1 MRSVFISST
10 FKDMQAERDFLH
22 EKIFPKLRKVIA
34 EYGEDVQE
42 LDLRWGIDTI
52 NMTEEESGRLV
63 LKVCI
68 DAIDRCVPFIIV
80 LLGERYGW
88 IPQEDIVASAND
100 MRVDKY
106 YRPGMSITNLEI
118 QYGALREESVLDH
131 CVFCMRNPKI
141 ISDIEPEY
149 RSIYESESKEH
160 KRKLSELKQKIQEK
174 KNAVVLNYE
183 AAWDAD
189 RHKISGLDKF
199 GEDLFRI
206 LEQMIRKEYKDV
218 RHLGW
223 QEKFL
228 LETKRTKEQYL
239 SAYVER
245 AIEEASACQNILAA
259 VSLRELAAVSC
270 NLVKIKGAAGV
281 GKSALMA
288 ACAQRME
295 KTGYPVILYFSG
307 NPGCQNP
314 NVLKQILIFELE
326 RIAQSSH
333 EEDGMTLDERLSE
346 LDAEAKNKKVICFI
360 DALDQ
365 LYENKTEPELDF
377 IRLCPSIVFVVSS
390 PDDFEYTV
398 PIGRKKV
405 YPWQTEVKELTQ
417 SNKKQMLLH
426 RAGRRGK
433 KLDNALMDDIAEKEN
448 SSNPLYLS
456 NMLQRFFMMD
466 GKEFE
471 AAERLAPG
479 MDGIHCYMKKLLDE
493 MPEKTEDM
501 VLYLLE
507 ETMSHF
513 EAEDLYEIMCFITL
527 SKFGLKEIELA
538 ELLKIKGKTFAQI
551 EFQQLASYLYE
562 AFVQKKDGKWTFQ
575 HRLFPEAIQRH
586 MSAEEKERCMESFVQ
601 YAKENKAFLKQEGF
615 YYVLKQKNRFGGKIM
630 EDSDAFETDRLGEAI
645 MELTEEDSSYE
656 QYFLE
661 LADAYPTDR
670 FAVFWQEKFGKYAYQ
685 NQTALFYIRML
696 HKLIGKE
703 KISSEIRCRCIR
715 KAADFYAA
723 KKDYGQIRQCI
734 KGMEQL
740 LDKLPKAERELQA
753 AVMFRIKAVVSDFA
767 DKDMIKAL
775 QYDKNALKHIERAE
789 ILKPGKEEIC
799 YQKARIKENLYWDY
813 KNMDQKN
820 HPEILESSLQDILNC
835 KKLRKHSDLSRQQII
850 VLGNLSVCYCDREGG
865 YFDGKRSAAYREE
878 ALKQARELVK
888 EYPTVDNMGVLIR
901 TLKQAAYIAGTGSRY
916 PFDQE
921 AYLYCKKRYESFGT
935 LEAKEEYAR
944 QCWASGLSAALALEE
959 YEKNKNNRFP
969 AGKPASSDDV
979 VKMYAEGISLYEELE
994 EEYPEN
1000 SEYRRFLNK
1009 CKLEKMQFEL
1019 KSVGGDEVCE
1029 RILNEISP
1037 VADNLL
1043 ETGPDRHIYDAFELL
1058 AEASV
1063 NRKLFSE
1070 MERYARIMSDASSRL
1085 FEKKPTKG
1093 NRIRVFKSHIYQAL
1107 GLYHNEKD
1115 PEVVLETAYREY
1127 QEMDADTKKGQKKLA
1142 HCLYEMYIQIM
1153 FEKRNW
1159 NHAEK
1164 LYRERRTLE
1173 APDHSLNYYDMKR
1186 QAGRFYY
1193 DKIVFQWEECGLC
1206 AGEVDWSLLNMTLYE
1221 DQRKKKY
1228 LAERIGNMILRG
1240 EFDIND
1246 SEFLEE
1252 DYWRNIALYLQESGK
1267 TVENTYLPQIVRNCF
1282 MSGDYELAV
1291 NYLNKMKESGSS
1303 EEIEEERK
1311 LLTVLCKFVLSDETD
1326 NPEKRKSLVKPVKEM
1341 RFYQELSQNTGKETD
1356 AYKTLVLLTA
1366 YEAALFAAEGKEK
1379 GELLGCFLKCA
1390 SEGMKSGTF
1399 LGRTRWRIW
1408 MQVSQLL
1415 KREDFFTDIP
1425 AEDVADL
1432 SRELDEVVSNL
1443 GTASERM
1450 KVRLNIA
1457 ARLRTSDHKEHWNI
1471 ARKYYRKTFDKEW
1484 HNPKKMTV
1492 EEMQMGMF
1500 AYEQLQ
1506 SESDQEEEFKK
1517 QYLTVL
1523 LEYYDRTKDKNVWN
1537 KILDNP
1543 EYLKIMK
1550 FQKQVEIKATI
1561 WEHMS
1566 KKEKEDFD
1574 RILEKKGQ
1582 EELAVIEKELAQKL
1596 K

>member
-10 FKDMQAERDFLH
+10 FKDMQTERDFLH

-42 LDLRWGIDTI
+42 LDLRWGIDTV

-88 IPQEDIVASAND
+88 IPQENIVASAND

-118 QYGALREESVLDH
+118 QYGALREESVLEH

-141 ISDIEPEY
+141 ISDIEPTY
-149 RSIYESESKEH
+149 RRIYESESEEH
-160 KRKLSELKQKIQEK
+160 KRKLSELKRIIQEK
-174 KNAVVLNYE
+174 ENAIVLNYD
-183 AAWDAD
+183 AVWDAD
-189 RHKISGLDKF
+189 RHKVSGLEKF

-206 LEQMIRKEYKDV
+206 LQEMIRKEYKDG
-218 RHLGW
+218 RNLGW
-223 QEKFL
+223 QEKLL

-245 AIEEASACQNILAA
+245 AIEEANVCQNILAA
-259 VSLRELAAVSC
+259 VSLRKLEMISC
-270 NLVKIKGAAGV
+270 NLVKIEGAAGV

-288 ACAQRME
+288 ACAHRME

-314 NVLKQILIFELE
+314 NVLKQMLIFELK
-326 RIAQSSH
+326 RIVQSAH
-333 EEDGMTLDERLSE
+333 EEGAMTLDERLSE
-346 LDAEAKNKKVICFI
+346 LDTEAKNKNIICFI

-365 LYENKTEPELDF
+365 LYENEKEPELDF
-377 IRLCPSIVFVVSS
+377 IRLCPNIVFVVSS
-390 PDDFEYTV
+390 LDDFEYTV
-398 PIGRKKV
+398 PIGKKI
-405 YPWQTEVKELTQ
+405 YPWHTEVSELTN
-417 SNKKQMLLH
+417 SDKRHMLI
-426 RAGRRGK
+426 RTAGRRGK
-433 KLDNALMDDIAEKEN
+433 KLDDALIDDIAEKES

-466 GKEFE
+466 GKEFA

-479 MDGIHCYMKKLLDE
+479 MDGIHGYMKKLLDE
-493 MPEKTEDM
+493 MPEKPEDM

-513 EAEDLYEIMCFITL
+513 ETEYLYEILCFITL

-538 ELLKIKGKTFAQI
+538 ELLKIRGKTFAQI

-562 AFVQKKDGKWTFQ
+562 AFVQKEDGKWTFQ
-575 HRLFPEAIQRH
+575 HRLFREAIQRH
-586 MSAEEKERCMESFVQ
+586 MSAEEKEQCMENFVQ
-601 YAKENKAFLKQEGF
+601 YAKENKAFLKREGF
-615 YYVLKQKNRFGGKIM
+615 YYVLKQKSRFGGEIL
-630 EDSDAFETDRLGEAI
+630 EHSDVFEMDRLGEAI
-645 MELTEEDSSYE
+645 VELIEEDPSYE

-661 LADAYPTDR
+661 LADAYPTDV
-670 FAVFWQEKFGKYAYQ
+670 FATFWQGKFGKYAYRK
-685 NQTALFYIRML
+685 QTALFYIRIIQ
-696 HKLIGKE
+696 KLIGKE
-703 KISSEIRCRCIR
+703 KISSEIRYRCIR
-715 KAADFYAA
+715 KAAEFYAA
-723 KKDYGQIRQCI
+723 KNDWTQVRQFIRD
-734 KGMEQL
+734 MEQL
-740 LDKLPKAERELQA
+740 FDKLPEAERELQA
-753 AVMFRIKAVVSDFA
+753 AVMFRIKAVISDFA
-767 DKDMIKAL
+767 DKDNTKAL
-775 QYDKNALKHIERAE
+775 QYDKNALEHIERAE
-789 ILKPGKEEIC
+789 FLNPENEEIC
-799 YQKARIKENLYWDY
+799 YQKTRIKENLYWDY
-813 KNMDQKN
+813 KNIDQKN

-850 VLGNLSVCYCDREGG
+850 VLGNLSVCYSDREGG
-865 YFDGKRSAAYREE
+865 YFDEKRSVAYGDK

-888 EYPTVDNMGVLIR
+888 ESPTVDNMEVLIR
-901 TLKQAAYIAGTGSRY
+901 TLKQAASIVGTGFRY

-921 AYLYCKKRYESFGT
+921 AYQYCKKIYENCGT
-935 LEAKEEYAR
+935 LETKEEYAR
-944 QCWASGLSAALALEE
+944 QCWAAGLSAAQALDA
-959 YEKNKNNRFP
+959 YEKNKHNHFI
-969 AGKPASSDDV
+969 AGKPASSADV
-979 VKMYAEGISLYEELE
+979 VKMYEEGISLYEELE
-994 EEYPEN
+994 KEYPEN

-1019 KSVGGDEVCE
+1019 KSVGGYEVCE
-1029 RILNEISP
+1029 KILNEISP

-1063 NRKLFSE
+1063 NQKLFSE
-1070 MERYARIMSDASSRL
+1070 MERYARIMSDTSSRL
-1085 FEKKPTKG
+1085 FEKKPTKW
-1093 NRIRVFKSHIYQAL
+1093 NRIRIFKSHIYQAL

-1115 PEVVLETAYREY
+1115 PEVILETAYREY
-1127 QEMDADTKKGQKKLA
+1127 REMDADTKKEQKKLV

-1164 LYRERRTLE
+1164 LYQERKALE
-1173 APDHSLNYYDMKR
+1173 APDHSLNYYDMRR

-1193 DKIVFQWEECGLC
+1193 DKIIFQWEECGLR
-1206 AGEVDWSLLNMTLYE
+1206 ASEVDWSMLNISLCE
-1221 DQRKKKY
+1221 DQRKRKY
-1228 LAERIGNMILRG
+1228 LTERIGNMILRG
-1240 EFDIND
+1240 AFDIND
-1246 SEFLEE
+1246 REFLEE
-1252 DYWRNIALYLQESGK
+1252 DYLKDIALYLQESGK
-1267 TVENTYLPQIVRNCF
+1267 TVEITFLPQIVRNCF
-1282 MSGDYELAV
+1282 MSGDYKLAV
-1291 NYLNKMKESGSS
+1291 NYLDKMKESGLS

-1311 LLTVLCKFVLSDETD
+1311 LLTVLCKFVLLNETD
-1326 NPEKRKSLVKPVKEM
+1326 NPERRKSLVKSIKEM
-1341 RFYQELSQNTGKETD
+1341 RFYQELSRNTGKEAD

-1379 GELLGCFLKCA
+1379 GKLLGRFLKYT
-1390 SEGMKSGTF
+1390 SDGMKTGTF
-1399 LGRTRWRIW
+1399 LGQTRWRIW

-1415 KREDFFTDIP
+1415 KRENFFTDIP
-1425 AEDVADL
+1425 VEDVVAL
-1432 SRELDEVVSNL
+1432 SRELDEFIYDLSP
-1443 GTASERM
+1443 ASERM
-1450 KVRLNIA
+1450 KIRLNIA
-1457 ARLRTSDHKEHWNI
+1457 ARLCNSDHKEHWDI

-1484 HNPKKMTV
+1484 NHPKKMAV

-1506 SESDQEEEFKK
+1506 SESDQKTEFKE

-1537 KILDNP
+1537 KLLDNP

-1550 FQKQVEIKATI
+1550 FQKQLEIKAMI
-1561 WEHMS
+1561 WKHMT

-1574 RILEKKGQ
+1574 RILEEKGQ
-1582 EELAVIEKELAQKL
+1582 KELAIVERELAKEL